1 MKTNI
6 MLGAIALLVATA
18 CGQPVQPEP
27 AEFTATPVLEV
38 DTTVINFHGPNP
50 PANWLLL
57 LEDPTGYQRQYTFT
71 TDKDGNASISIPV
84 AGTTPV
90 WFYGGNFDFA
100 ATTWLAPGETVKMNI
115 TKADDNTARI
125 VTDGMYSG
133 TTATEQSDD
142 YLAIYQLIGNDLFKL
157 PIDCDEAQYADFII
171 SSYKAHADSIAANAS
186 WSDDAKRLGLLTLQS
201 KTMGRAASPD
211 RWIAEC
217 AGVRNLP
224 APEGYPKFTELTDSS
239 LRRIG
244 SLFDTG
250 NPELIIMNAGNYKG
264 NQVNWA
270 DYGATTSLPAD
281 FALLRKMAGWQQ
293 DNRLTDA
300 DIDTLTA
307 RTSQPFFPAAL
318 MLMKQESPYVK

>member
-1 MKTNI
+1 MKPNPV
-6 MLGAIALLVATA
+6 MLAAAVVLAVGA
-18 CGQPVQPEP
+18 CSPELP
-27 AEFTATPVLEV
+27 KSAEFTATPVLEV

-57 LEDPTGYQRQYTFT
+57 LEDPTGYQRQYSFT
-71 TDKDGNASISIPV
+71 TDRDGNGLIKIPV

-90 WFYGGNFDFA
+90 WFYGGNFDLG
-100 ATTWLAPGETVKMNI
+100 ATTWLAPGETVNVSI

-142 YLAIYQLIGNDLFKL
+142 YLAIYQLIDNDLFNL
-157 PIDCDEAQYADFII
+157 PIDCDEAQYADFIVGR
-171 SSYKAHADSIAANAS
+171 YKAHADSIAANAS

-201 KTMGRAASPD
+201 KTMGRAANPD
-211 RWIAEC
+211 RWIAES

-224 APEGYPKFTELTDSS
+224 APDGYPKFTELTDSS

-300 DIDTLTA
+300 DKDTLLKQTN
-307 RTSQPFFPAAL
+307 QPFFPAVLDL
-318 MLMKQESPYVK
+318 MEQESSHVK